1 MEQHLAHPP
10 EDIKL
15 SAATLATILRD
26 AANLDEATVSALRA
40 AVKFESDAA
49 VENKEALKETVK
61 VINTICAGQ
70 RAKGPAQ
77 QQVKLVTANGS
88 AEVQYDGQC
97 LWIRLR
103 HYLSLRPSATPW
115 KIHRELR

>member
-1 MEQHLAHPP
+1 M
-10 EDIKL
+10 
-15 SAATLATILRD
+15 
-26 AANLDEATVSALRA
+26 
-40 AVKFESDAA
+40 KFESDAA

-103 HYLSLRPSATPW
+103 HYLSFRPRLCLRPSATPW